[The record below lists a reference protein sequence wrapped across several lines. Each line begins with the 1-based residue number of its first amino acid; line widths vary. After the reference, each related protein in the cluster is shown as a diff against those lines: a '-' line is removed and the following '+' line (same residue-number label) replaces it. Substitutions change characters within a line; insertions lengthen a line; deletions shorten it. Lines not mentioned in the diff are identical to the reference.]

1 MEKDDTTP
9 REIPQEIRIGKLS
22 LSFFMKVKY
31 EMDWPHLEGTDR
43 VMACYREW
51 KRYKRLR
58 KRTPDRRTRK
68 FLKEDMLYEFD
79 ELVDAIL
86 SLSPREC
93 AELRAK
99 TKSDVLYHLL
109 LCYGHSQYMAR
120 EP

>member
-9 REIPQEIRIGKLS
+9 GEVHEKLS
-22 LSFFMKVKY
+22 PSFFISLKY
-31 EMDWPHLEGTDR
+31 EMDWPHLEGIPR
-43 VMACYREW
+43 VIACYREW

-58 KRTPDRRTRK
+58 KHTPDRRTRK
-68 FLKEDMLYEFD
+68 FLKEDILYEFD

-86 SLSPREC
+86 TLTPREC
-93 AELRAK
+93 AEIRAK
-99 TKSDVLYHLL
+99 VRSDLLYQLL